1 MTALVD
7 VVSPAKRSEMM
18 AGIKNRNTKPEVALR
33 KLLHKAGF
41 RFRLNRA
48 DLPGRPDI
56 VLPKYRTV
64 IFVHGCFWHGHENC
78 KHFRL
83 PKTRTEFWKGKIS
96 GNIARDK
103 RASLELIKLGWKVL
117 IIWECEIPKRQD
129 AKCTLAIINTH
140 LDLPSV
146 KN

>member
-1 MTALVD
+1 MD

-41 RFRLNRA
+41 RFRLNRS

-83 PKTRTEFWKGKIS
+83 PKTRTQFWEAKIGANKLRDTKIKKQLEKLGWHVVAVWECKIPPKGKID
-96 GNIARDK
+96 NWKEFETAI
-103 RASLELIKLGWKVL
+103 LIG
-117 IIWECEIPKRQD
+117 ETE
-129 AKCTLAIINTH
+129 
-140 LDLPSV
+140 
-146 KN
+146 